1 MSRSIST
8 GKQMPAHLHRSRL
21 LLEWITL
28 EKGDARVF
36 RDADELGVWKDLS
49 PKWQVQG
56 NSIVLRLRRLDR
68 EMGFIISSVRLSNSG
83 ATINLTS
90 RRGSP
95 PRTIEVIWR
104 EAAPESSFSLYEEVR
119 NWIRFQLPGSA
130 VLYAARRP
138 DLANSLSG
146 SFLRILFRCR
156 GKDCLLIAADAS
168 ASTEESHLLLTHALL
183 WMVCLKKQRRL
194 TAVHRIYLMVPPGRS
209 MVLRHRAD
217 FVNRTAAKVE
227 VWEFEGRGES
237 WQARRAGRP
246 PYPIEGQDFRWP
258 LVGACKSSPSL
269 ARVLE
274 LAPELVRRYPC
285 FNDYDSL
292 RLWGLEFAR
301 ALGPERDRIEYG
313 VGPERIELTEER
325 FEDLCSLVREIVYY
339 RRADSPDPRH
349 LYYRLQAERWL
360 ESLILENV
368 AQLFPEL
375 VPEAVYSQIPVYLG
389 QIAGRVDI
397 LGADRKGTLVVM
409 ELKVAPDP
417 NLPVQCLDYW
427 ARVIAHNQNGDFER
441 RGYFPGMRLSRRRPA
456 IYLVSPVF
464 SFHDSTERVMSY
476 LDPGLEMWKIGI
488 NEDWRCGV
496 KILRRSRFRCG
507 DLS

>member
-1 MSRSIST
+1 
-8 GKQMPAHLHRSRL
+8 MPAHLRRSWL
-21 LLEWITL
+21 LLQWITS
-28 EKGDARVF
+28 EKSSSRVF
-36 RDADELGVWKDLS
+36 NNGDELGVWKELS
-49 PKWQVQG
+49 PKWQVLG
-56 NSIVLRLRRLDR
+56 NSIVLRLRRQDR
-68 EMGFIISSVRLSNSG
+68 ELGFMISSVRLSNAG
-83 ATINLTS
+83 ATINRTG
-90 RRGSP
+90 RRGSLP
-95 PRTIEVIWR
+95 GTIEVIWR
-104 EAAPESSFSLYEEVR
+104 DAAPDSSFPVFEEIR

-130 VLYAARRP
+130 VLYAAKRP

-146 SFLRILFRCR
+146 SFLRVLFRYR
-156 GKDCLLIAADAS
+156 GRDCLLVAADPS
-168 ASTEESHLLLTHALL
+168 VSPEESHLLLTHALL
-183 WMVCLKKQRRL
+183 WMVYLKKQRRVA
-194 TAVHRIYLMVPPGRS
+194 AVHRIYLLVPSDRS
-209 MVLRHRAD
+209 VVLRHRAN

-227 VWEFEGRGES
+227 VWEYEGRGES
-237 WQARRAGRP
+237 WRARRAGP
-246 PYPIEGQDFRWP
+246 FPKPIEGQDFRWP
-258 LVGACKSSPSL
+258 LVGACKLSPSL
-269 ARVLE
+269 TRVLD

-301 ALGPERDRIEYG
+301 ALGPERDRLEYG
-313 VGPERIELTEER
+313 VGPERIELTEDR
-325 FEDLCSLVREIVYY
+325 FEELCSLVREIVYY
-339 RRADSPDPRH
+339 RRADSPDPQH

-389 QIAGRVDI
+389 QTAGRVDI
-397 LGADRKGTLVVM
+397 LGADRRGTLVVM

-441 RGYFPGMRLSRRRPA
+441 RGYFPGVRLNRRRPT

-464 SFHDSTERVMSY
+464 SFHDSTERMMSY

-507 DLS
+507 DLL